1 MSKVALITGVT
12 GQDGAYLAEFLLKKG
27 YTVHGLK
34 RRASLFNTDRIDHLY
49 QDPHVENRNFILHY
63 GDLTDSMNITRIIQE
78 VQPDEI
84 YNLAAMS
91 HVKVSFDTP
100 EYTANADGLGTLRIL
115 EAVRLL
121 GLSEKTRIYQAST
134 SELYGLVQEVPQ
146 SETTPFYPR
155 SPYAVAKLYGYW
167 ITVNYRE
174 AYNMF
179 ACNGI
184 LFNHES
190 PIRGETFVT
199 RKVTRA
205 VARIALGLQKDLFMG
220 NLSSKRDWGHAKD
233 YVRAMYLILQ
243 QDEPSDYV
251 IATGVTTTV
260 RDFIALAFGEVGVKV
275 AFKNEGVDEYG
286 FIEAIDETKFAEK
299 VGIKELELFKN
310 RFNSADN
317 VLVRVDPQYFR
328 PTEVDLLIGDPTK
341 SKTKL
346 GWEPKYD
353 LPALVKDMVDS
364 DVKLMKK
371 ETYLKEGGYRIMNY
385 FE

>member
-1 MSKVALITGVT
+1 MGKVALITGIT
-12 GQDGAYLAEFLLKKG
+12 GQDGAYLTEFLIKKG
-27 YTVHGLK
+27 YTVHGIK
-34 RRASLFNTDRIDHLY
+34 RRSSMFNTDRIDHLY
-49 QDPHVENRNFILHY
+49 QDPHVENRNLILHY
-63 GDLTDSMNITRIIQE
+63 GDLTDSLNLTRIIGE

-100 EYTANADGLGTLRIL
+100 EYTANADGLGVLRIL

-121 GLSEKTRIYQAST
+121 NLIPKTRIYQAST

-146 SETTPFYPR
+146 RETTPFYPR

-174 AYNMF
+174 AYHMH
-179 ACNGI
+179 ASNGI

-190 PIRGETFVT
+190 PLRGETFVT

-205 VARIALGLQKDLFMG
+205 VSRIVLGMQKKVYMG

-233 YVRAMYLILQ
+233 YVRAMYAILH

-251 IATGVTTTV
+251 IATGITTTI
-260 RDFIALAFGEVGVKV
+260 RDFIRMAFEEIGVGIRFKGEG
-275 AFKNEGVDEYG
+275 
-286 FIEAIDETKFAEK
+286 IDEVAIIESIDEGLFVKK
-299 VGIKELELFKN
+299 VGDAYLENFKK
-310 RFNSADN
+310 R
-317 VLVRVDPQYFR
+317 VGEEVVGVDPQYFR
-328 PTEVDLLIGDPTK
+328 PTEVELLIGDATK
-341 SKTKL
+341 ARTRL
-346 GWEPKYD
+346 GWEPEYS
-353 LPALVKDMVDS
+353 LAALIEDMMKNDI
-364 DVKLMKK
+364 KLMKK
-371 ETYLKEGGYRIMNY
+371 ESYLKEGGYKILNY